1 MPAAAAPSNGRW
13 LAWARAAG
21 WTLCLLASLARTASA
36 QVPSE
41 PPQAAETRLL
51 RAAEEATARH
61 GELSPEH
68 FVALAALNDH
78 HYFLQNNAKWVA
90 LTQRL
95 VDLRTRAHGPD
106 HLWVARAWLNLG
118 AAHMSNRQPDLAL
131 QPLQRALAIREQQ
144 LGPEHVDVAFALT
157 NLGGVYLQL
166 ARYAEARA
174 ALERALVMREKLL
187 GPEHLFVSWT
197 VSFLGQ
203 VHMAVGDP
211 ATALRLFRRE
221 LSIREQQ
228 PAATRHGSLDRL
240 IAESLSNVSSAQRA
254 LGDLDGARAS
264 ARRDLE
270 LATRNDGQ
278 AGPTLRGALND
289 NGLLALSMGEY
300 GEALA
305 LLQRALD
312 MALQIDGP
320 AHRNVGHQIS
330 NLGLLLHRAGD
341 PARAV
346 PMHERAVAID
356 QAALGSSHPLVALRQ
371 RRLAAALA
379 DLGQLDAARQQLRAA
394 RAITVHSQAADHPEL
409 VDTDIELG
417 RVARLAGDLPSA
429 RQHLDAAHAL
439 LLRRQDAGQAA
450 GTSALAGVLLEQAD
464 LALAGASAA
473 ERRPQ
478 DALQRAAAAL
488 PLALAGRSPDLHAR
502 ALDLL
507 GSASEALGQ
516 PGAGLFWR
524 KQAVNR
530 IQSLRPGASQAPA
543 DFQRRFLASRR
554 VSFVQLADR
563 LAAAGRVAEAQAVVA
578 MLKED
583 ELHESIQRD
592 GPQDPRAT
600 RARFGGPAEAE
611 ADTTYRRVAE
621 RLALLGAQRSQ
632 VQARVLLGELAA
644 DAEPARDAAQQWTDA
659 VAQWQA
665 LVARLALSLPDPALG
680 RAAAAG
686 ASAPDPALRQ
696 MLAQVGPRAALLH
709 YVVTQQG
716 LLIMLT
722 TETHQRVWQLPV
734 APALL
739 NREVAA
745 LRRAIQQREPYLPL
759 AQRLHQLLLQPV
771 VAELQ
776 AAGVQTLLLS
786 LDGSLRY
793 LPFAVL
799 HDGHRFL
806 VQRHALAIYN
816 PAAAA
821 HVARAPSPRWTATA
835 MGATR
840 GSGTLAPLPAVHTEL
855 ERLRTGRLPTA
866 VYQDERFTSQRLQ
879 LALDGRDPVLH
890 LASHFSFRPGAL
902 ADSYLLLGD
911 GSRLTL
917 QDVRRRQLNFAG
929 IELLTLSACD
939 TALGGGLDENG
950 SEVESFAALAQRQG
964 AHAVLATLW
973 PVEDGGS
980 ADFMGRFYDGP
991 RGAATLR
998 RQPKA
1003 LALQAAQRAF
1013 IEGRLGG
1020 QTLPSASVRDLS
1032 HPYFWAAY
1040 VLMVNP
1046 R

>member
-1 MPAAAAPSNGRW
+1 MSTFGLQRWAGPLWLLALCLMVGMAGPAAAQTSGESP
-13 LAWARAAG
+13 
-21 WTLCLLASLARTASA
+21 
-36 QVPSE
+36 QV
-41 PPQAAETRLL
+41 AETRLVQEAE
-51 RAAEEATARH
+51 AAAAGH

-68 FVALAALNDH
+68 LEALEALSDH
-78 HYFLQNNAKWVA
+78 HYFLQNNARWVD
-90 LTQRL
+90 LRQRL
-95 VDLRTRAHGPD
+95 VDLRIRAHGPD
-106 HLWVARAWLNLG
+106 HLWAARAWLNLG
-118 AAHMSNRQPDLAL
+118 AAHMSNREPALAL
-131 QPLQRALAIREQQ
+131 APLQRALAIREQQ

-166 ARYAEARA
+166 ARYAEARTS
-174 ALERALVMREKLL
+174 LERALSLREKLL
-187 GPEHLFVSWT
+187 GPDHLFVSWT

-211 ATALRLFRRE
+211 AKALRLFRRE
-221 LSIREQQ
+221 LAIREQQ

-240 IAESLSNVSSAQRA
+240 VSESLSNVASAQRA
-254 LGDLDGARAS
+254 LGDLDGARDS
-264 ARRDLE
+264 LQRDLV
-270 LATRNDGQ
+270 LATRNDGES
-278 AGPTLRGALND
+278 GPTLRGALND

-300 GEALA
+300 SDALA

-320 AHRNVGHQIS
+320 AHRNVAHQLS
-330 NLGLLLHRAGD
+330 SLGLLIHRAGD

-356 QAALGSSHPLVALRQ
+356 QAGLGRTHPLVALRQ

-379 DLGQLDAARQQLRAA
+379 DLGQLQAARQQLQAA
-394 RAITVHSQAADHPEL
+394 RAITVQSQGADHPEL
-409 VDTDIELG
+409 ADTDIELG
-417 RVARLAGDLPSA
+417 RVARLAGELPAA
-429 RQHLDAAHAL
+429 RRHLDAAQVLL
-439 LLRRQDAGQAA
+439 LLRQGAGQAA
-450 GTSALAGVLLEQAD
+450 GTAALAAVLLEQAD
-464 LALAGASAA
+464 LAMAGVTAA
-473 ERRPQ
+473 TAEEKRPQ
-478 DALQRAAAAL
+478 DALRLAAEAL
-488 PLALAGRSPDLHAR
+488 PLAVAGRSPDLHAR

-507 GSASEALGQ
+507 GSASDAQGHS
-516 PGAGLFWR
+516 GAGLFWR

-530 IQSLRPGASQAPA
+530 IQTLRPGASQAPA

-554 VSFVQLADR
+554 ATFVQLADR
-563 LAAAGRVAEAQAVVA
+563 LAAVGRVAEAQAVVA

-592 GPQDPRAT
+592 GLQDPRST
-600 RARFGGPAEAE
+600 RATFSGPAEVQ
-611 ADTTYRRVAE
+611 ADAAYRRIAE
-621 RLALLGAQRSQ
+621 RLAVLGAQRSQ
-632 VQARVLLGELAA
+632 LRARVLLGELAA
-644 DAEPARDAAQQWTDA
+644 DGPEARDGDQQWADA
-659 VAQWQA
+659 VSQWLA
-665 LVARLALSLPDPALG
+665 LVARTALSLPDPALG
-680 RAAAAG
+680 RTAATG
-686 ASAPDPALRQ
+686 LSASDPALRR

-709 YVVTQQG
+709 YVVTPQG
-716 LLIMLT
+716 VLVMLST
-722 TETHQRVWQLPV
+722 GQRQRVWQLPV

-745 LRRAIQQREPYLPL
+745 LRRAVQQREPYLPV
-759 AQRLHQLLLQPV
+759 AQRLHRLLLQPV
-771 VAELQ
+771 ASELQ

-799 HDGHRFL
+799 HDGQRFL
-806 VQRHALAIYN
+806 VQRHALAIFN

-821 HVARAPSPRWTATA
+821 HVARAPSPRWTVTA

-840 GSGTLAPLPAVHTEL
+840 GSDTLAPLPAVHTEL
-855 ERLRTGRLPTA
+855 ERLRSGRLPTA
-866 VYQDERFTSQRLQ
+866 VYRDERFTPQRLQ
-879 LALDGRDPVLH
+879 LALDGSDPVLH

-917 QDVRRRQLNFAG
+917 QDVRRRKLNFAG

-991 RGAATLR
+991 QGAAAAR
-998 RQPKA
+998 RLPKA
-1003 LALQAAQRAF
+1003 QALQAAQRAF
-1013 IEGRLGG
+1013 IEGRVRLSG
-1020 QTLPSASVRDLS
+1020 SAGDAS

-1040 VLMVNP
+1040 VLMGNP

>member
-1 MPAAAAPSNGRW
+1 MVLCLLVAGPAAAQVSSG
-13 LAWARAAG
+13 
-21 WTLCLLASLARTASA
+21 TA
-36 QVPSE
+36 
-41 PPQAAETRLL
+41 QAAEARLAQ
-51 RAAEEATARH
+51 AAEQAAARH
-61 GELSPEH
+61 GELAPEH
-68 FVALAALNDH
+68 FEALEALKDH
-78 HYFLQNNAKWVA
+78 HYFHQNNAKWVA
-90 LTQRL
+90 LMQRL
-95 VDLRTRAHGPD
+95 VDLRIRAHGPE

-118 AAHMSNRQPDLAL
+118 AAHMSNREPALAL
-131 QPLQRALAIREQQ
+131 APLQRALAIREQQ
-144 LGPEHVDVAFALT
+144 QGPEHVDVAFALT

-166 ARYAEARA
+166 ARHAEARV
-174 ALERALVMREKLL
+174 ALERALALREKLL
-187 GPEHLFVSWT
+187 GPDHLFVSWT
-197 VSFLGQ
+197 LTFLGQ
-203 VHMAVGDP
+203 LHMAVGDP
-211 ATALRLFRRE
+211 ARALLLFRRE
-221 LSIREQQ
+221 LAIRERQS
-228 PAATRHGSLDRL
+228 ATTVHGSLDRL
-240 IAESLSNVSSAQRA
+240 VAESLSNVASAQRA

-264 ARRDLE
+264 LLRDLE
-270 LATRNDGQ
+270 LATRNDGV
-278 AGPTLRGALND
+278 AGPTLRPSLND
-289 NGLLALSMGEY
+289 NGLLALAMGEY

-312 MALQIDGP
+312 MARQIDGP
-320 AHRNVGHQIS
+320 VHRNVGHQLS
-330 NLGLLLHRAGD
+330 GLGLLLHRAGD
-341 PARAV
+341 AASAV
-346 PMHERAVAID
+346 PMHQRAVSID
-356 QAALGSSHPLVALRQ
+356 QAALGSAHPLVALRQ

-379 DLGQLDAARQQLRAA
+379 DLGQLDEARQQLQAA
-394 RAITVHSQAADHPEL
+394 RRITVQNQPADHPDLAE
-409 VDTDIELG
+409 TDIELG
-417 RVARLAGDLPSA
+417 RVARLAGDLPA
-429 RQHLDAAHAL
+429 AHRHLDAAQAL
-439 LLRRQDAGQAA
+439 LLRRQDAGQTT
-450 GTSALAGVLLEQAD
+450 GTAALAGVMLEQAD
-464 LALAGASAA
+464 LALSGTTSA
-473 ERRPQ
+473 ERRPA
-478 DALQRAAAAL
+478 DALRLATDAL

-524 KQAVNR
+524 KLAVNR
-530 IQSLRPGASQAPA
+530 IQSLRAGASQAPA

-554 VSFVQLADR
+554 ASFVQLADR

-592 GPQDPRAT
+592 VPQDPRST
-600 RARFGGPAEAE
+600 RVGFSGPAETR
-611 ADTTYRRVAE
+611 ADVAYRRVVD
-621 RLALLGAQRSQ
+621 RLAALSAQRSQ

-644 DAEPARDAAQQWTDA
+644 GSEEAHGMAQQWTDA
-659 VAQWQA
+659 VLQWQS
-665 LVARLALSLPDPALG
+665 LVASTALSLPDPL
-680 RAAAAG
+680 AAG
-686 ASAPDPALRQ
+686 PRASGTAKPDPALRQ
-696 MLAQVGPRAALLH
+696 LLAQAGPRTALLH
-709 YVVTQQG
+709 YVITPHG
-716 LLIMLT
+716 LLIMLST
-722 TETHQRVWQLPV
+722 DQQQRVWQLPL
-734 APALL
+734 APAVL

-745 LRRAIQQREPYLPL
+745 LRRAVQERGAYLPL
-759 AQRLHQLLLQPV
+759 AQRLHQRLLGPV
-771 VAELQ
+771 AGELK

-799 HDGHRFL
+799 HDGQRFL

-821 HVARAPSPRWTATA
+821 RVVQAPSPRWTVTA

-840 GSGTLAPLPAVHTEL
+840 GSDTLAPLPAVRTEL

-866 VYQDERFTSQRLQ
+866 VYQDERFTPQRLQ
-879 LALDGRDPVLH
+879 LALEGGDPVLH

-917 QDVRRRQLNFAG
+917 QDVRRRRMSFEG

-980 ADFMGRFYDGP
+980 ADFMGRFYGGP
-991 RGAATLR
+991 PGTATQR

-1003 LALQAAQRAF
+1003 QALQAAQRAF
-1013 IEGRLGG
+1013 IEGRVRLSGNGG
-1020 QTLPSASVRDLS
+1020 DAA

-1040 VLMVNP
+1040 VLMGNP